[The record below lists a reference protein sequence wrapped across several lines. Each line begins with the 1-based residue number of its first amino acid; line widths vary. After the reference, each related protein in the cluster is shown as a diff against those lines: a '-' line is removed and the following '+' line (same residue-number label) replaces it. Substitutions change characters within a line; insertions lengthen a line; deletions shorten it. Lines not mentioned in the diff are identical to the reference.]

1 MKYRIDFHL
10 LNQYSKF
17 DLRRPQGEAM
27 TEMNIDHKDADL
39 SIHRSSGG
47 RAENGTEAPAAR
59 KPFYRTTPFMIFFAV
74 VCLLLIG
81 GFIYW
86 LHARNFETTDDAFI
100 DGHVIPISPQI
111 SALVSAVHVD
121 DNQLV
126 HKGDLLVE
134 LDPTDYQAALAQMQ
148 GAEAAAK
155 GKLEQAKASVT
166 AAQSAVAQAQAQLD
180 AAQVN
185 LDISNRDLARYQGLD
200 ERAKSQQQL
209 DTTEATQKTA
219 AAKVEQAKAQLASS
233 QSQVISAQAAVV
245 AAQGDEQK
253 AQADTN
259 RAKINLGYCR
269 IIAPSDGRITNKAV
283 DPGMYV
289 TSSSQLFV
297 LIPSDVW
304 IVANFKETQLDLMQ
318 PGQAVTIKIDAY
330 PEHEYH
336 GKVQSIQAG
345 TGSRFSVIPSENA
358 TGNFV
363 KVVQRVPVKITFDSD
378 VNGAVNGAVDSD
390 PSHLLSPGMSV
401 EPSVQVRDGPF

>member
-1 MKYRIDFHL
+1 
-10 LNQYSKF
+10 LNEYSKF
-17 DLRRPQGEAM
+17 DLSGTPM
-27 TEMNIDHKDADL
+27 TDMNIDQTDADRP
-39 SIHRSSGG
+39 IRSGSARSDSAHSDSAHSG
-47 RAENGTEAPAAR
+47 NGVQASPTR
-59 KPFYRTTPFMIFFAV
+59 TPFYRTTPFMIFFAV

-121 DNQLV
+121 DNQSV

-134 LDPTDYQAALAQMQ
+134 LDPTDYQAALAQAQ

-155 GKLEQAKASVT
+155 GKVEQAKASIT
-166 AAQSAVAQAQAQLD
+166 ASQSAVSQAQAQLD

-209 DTTEATQKTA
+209 DTTEAAQKTA
-219 AAKVEQAKAQLASS
+219 AAQVQQAKAQLATS
-233 QSQVISAQAAVV
+233 QSQVSSAQAAVV

-269 IIAPSDGRITNKAV
+269 IVAPSDGRITNKSV
-283 DPGMYV
+283 DPGIYV
-289 TSSSQLFV
+289 TSSSQLLV

-318 PGQAVTIKIDAY
+318 PGQPVTIRVDAY
-330 PEHEYH
+330 PAHDLR

-363 KVVQRVPVKITFDSD
+363 KVVQRVPVKITFDD
-378 VNGAVNGAVDSD
+378 GVNGNVNSD
-390 PSHLLSPGMSV
+390 PNRLLSPGMSV